1 MSGFIGRRKY
11 IEPLEM
17 SNTYTYLGKKD
28 EEAAILLQKH
38 LLYNEAV
45 YMYIQSMEK
54 KIKGYICK
62 KINVSFPYY
71 ADKLR
76 DIGHSLDKS
85 IDFLIEI
92 LAANNDVLRN
102 QLSIQLKSGVF
113 ENIEFSKLYNNCRYP
128 YYYYERKNYSMLDIG
143 EKDCTRIANVSK
155 KLDRFI
161 SDFDRL

>member
-1 MSGFIGRRKY
+1 MSSFIGRKEY
-11 IEPLEM
+11 IELLEM

-28 EEAAILLQKH
+28 EEAAILLQKN
-38 LLYNEAV
+38 LLYNVAV

-54 KIKGYICK
+54 KIKGCICK
-62 KINVSFPYY
+62 KINVSLPYY

-76 DIGHSLDKS
+76 NIGHSLDKS

-92 LAANNDVLRN
+92 LAANNDVLTK
-102 QLSIQLKSGVF
+102 QLSMQLKSGVF

-128 YYYYERKNYSMLDIG
+128 FYYHKRKNYSILNID
-143 EKDCTRIANVSK
+143 EKDCSRIADISK

-161 SDFDRL
+161 NDFDRL